1 MNPPLTLTLR
11 SRPAEETAP
20 AWERTYT
27 NWSAGCLVPQRCSMS
42 EVFEI
47 FLKAGQSFYKRRLL
61 GNVEAAHL
69 RVGVCPT

>member
-1 MNPPLTLTLR
+1 
-11 SRPAEETAP
+11 
-20 AWERTYT
+20 
-27 NWSAGCLVPQRCSMS
+27 MS